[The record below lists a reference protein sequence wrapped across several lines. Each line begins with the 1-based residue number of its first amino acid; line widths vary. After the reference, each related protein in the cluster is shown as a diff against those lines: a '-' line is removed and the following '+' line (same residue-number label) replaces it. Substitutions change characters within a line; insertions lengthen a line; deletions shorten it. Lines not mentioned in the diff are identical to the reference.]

1 MMRSRVFSICCLL
14 WGVMTVSAQSERF
27 CIAKDGKTATIVV
40 DENDWKG
47 VLRAANDLSDD
58 VSKVT
63 GFASPIANSQKPIA
77 NSIIVGTIGKSRII
91 DQLIK
96 QKILNV
102 KEIKGRWE
110 AYKICVVDDRSAD
123 GRLQGKNLVIAGSDK
138 RGTIYGI
145 YEISRRMG
153 VSPWYW
159 MADAPV
165 IHKDEVWYYGYGY
178 DYEWPAVKYR
188 GIFINDEW
196 PSFGTWCNKHFGGV
210 NSKAYEKIFEL
221 LLRLKANYFW
231 PAMWATNF
239 NEDDPESPRLA
250 DEMGIVMGTS
260 HHEPMMRSHREYLKR
275 KDEVGP
281 WDYATNKER
290 VDAFFRE
297 GMERNKAYDNLV
309 TIGMRGDGD
318 VAMGKGDD
326 QENIKTLK
334 NVIDGQRKIIKD
346 IYGRADAVP
355 QLWAIFT
362 EVQRYYDAGFTVPDD
377 VTLLFCDNNWGYIRR
392 KGTEAERKRKGGL
405 GLYYHIDMNGGPW
418 NDRWVNTTTV
428 PKLRE
433 QLNQA
438 YQSGINRIWII
449 NVGDLK
455 PKEMPIS
462 FIMDYAWGP
471 SGFGPYHPDPKGG
484 GRTIYNDEFEW
495 LRQWTASVLGG
506 NYAQVAFEGTEAK
519 IPEGIVDREITD
531 ECAEIIAQYSKLNLM
546 RKPEVQVPG
555 LFNYEE
561 MLRLNNQWQSI
572 VRRCERLKE
581 QIPAEAQDAFY
592 QLVYY
597 PAVASAGVAMMYNAA
612 TMGDAETV
620 YELMDQDRQLTDY
633 YNKVMAG
640 GKWDGMMLDNHIGYT
655 KWSIPDKNTN
665 PMDLGYKIDHDLSA
679 SKDTHEYTIAAD
691 DYQQMGEGWTE
702 LPGLGRGD
710 CCVGAV
716 DVMKSYPN
724 GDGPVLEYNI
734 NLSPTN
740 GKGTVAIGILPTQ
753 DVYPARGLRLG
764 VQIDDWPMA
773 TVDARQGLHDEF
785 GEYTPK
791 NLAQSKVLKPLP
803 PHNNLLLSGW
813 RNGRKMLRRDEVFDN
828 IRWLEV
834 NFGNITPGKHK
845 LKLILID
852 PEIVVE
858 SIVVNPDNNRYSY
871 FGAPA
876 RK

>member
-1 MMRSRVFSICCLL
+1 MRSCLCGIFML
-14 WGVMTVSAQSERF
+14 LAVLTVSAKEKF
-27 CIAKDGKTATIVV
+27 CIAKDGKTATIIV
-40 DENDWKG
+40 DKNDWKG
-47 VLRAANDLSDD
+47 VIRAANDLGDD
-58 VSKVT
+58 VRKVT
-63 GFASPIANSQKPIA
+63 GVAAPVEYIAVPQQHAIIA
-77 NSIIVGTIGKSRII
+77 GTIGKSRLIN
-91 DQLIK
+91 QLIK
-96 QKILNV
+96 QKKIDI
-102 KEIKGRWE
+102 KRIKGHWE
-110 AYKICVVDDRSAD
+110 GYYIDVID
-123 GRLQGKNLVIAGSDK
+123 GNLVIAGNDK

-145 YEISRRMG
+145 YEISKRIG

-165 IHKDEVWYYGYGY
+165 VHQDELYYDEGLL
-178 DYEWPAVKYR
+178 YEWPAVKYR

-196 PSFGTWCNKHFGGV
+196 PSFGTWCTKHFGGI
-210 NSKAYEKIFEL
+210 NSKAYEKVFEL

-231 PAMWATNF
+231 PAMWGTNF

-260 HHEPMMRSHREYLKR
+260 HHEPMMRSHREYLQR
-275 KDEVGP
+275 KEQVGP

-290 VDAFFRE
+290 VDQFFRE
-297 GMERNKAYDNLV
+297 GMERNKNYDNLV

-326 QENIKTLK
+326 AENMKTLHK
-334 NVIDGQRKIIKD
+334 VIDGQRKIIKD

-392 KGTEAERKRKGGL
+392 KGTEKERKRKGGL

-438 YQSGINRIWII
+438 YQSGIDRIWII

-462 FIMDYAWGP
+462 FIMDYAWN
-471 SGFGPYHPDPKGG
+471 PK
-484 GRTIYNDEFEW
+484 RVAPRQEEEW
-495 LRQWTASVLGG
+495 LRVWTHSVFGG
-506 NYAQVAFEGTEAK
+506 LPYK
-519 IPEGIVDREITD
+519 ITN
-531 ECAEIIAQYSKLNLM
+531 ECADIIAQYSRFNLV

-561 MLRLNNQWQSI
+561 MLDLNNQWQRI
-572 VRRCERLKE
+572 VLRCEALKE

-597 PAVASAGVAMMYNAA
+597 PAVASAGVAMIYNAA
-612 TMGDAETV
+612 TMGDYMTIE
-620 YELMDQDRQLTDY
+620 ELMKKDQRLTDY

-665 PMDLGYKIDHDLSA
+665 PMDLGFKVEHDLSA
-679 SKDTHEYTIAAD
+679 SKDTKEYALGANECTN
-691 DYQQMGEGWTE
+691 DYEDEGWVF
-702 LPGLGRGD
+702 LLNLGRYEG
-710 CCVGAV
+710 CMGAA

-734 NLSPTN
+734 DLSPTD

-773 TVDARQGLHDEF
+773 TVDARQGFHDEF

-791 NLAQSKVLKPLP
+791 NLAQSKKLKPLP

-813 RNGRKMLRRDEVFDN
+813 KDGRKMLRRDEVFDN

-834 NFGNITPGKHK
+834 NFANTTPGKHQ
-845 LKLILID
+845 LKLIMID
-852 PEIVVE
+852 PEIVIE
-858 SIVVNPDNNRYSY
+858 TIVVNPDNNRYSY
-871 FGAPA
+871 FGAPE
-876 RK
+876 RQ

>member
-1 MMRSRVFSICCLL
+1 MNMKNFLTIGITLFI
-14 WGVMTVSAQSERF
+14 MTMNTLAQTKQF
-27 CIAKDGKTATIVV
+27 CIAKDGKTATIVI
-40 DENDWKG
+40 DEQDWKG
-47 VLRAANDLSDD
+47 VIRAANDLSDD
-58 VSKVT
+58 IRKVT
-63 GFASPIANSQKPIA
+63 GTASSVVTGKTADQ
-77 NSIIVGTIGKSRII
+77 SIIIGTIGKSLII
-91 DQLIK
+91 DRLIR
-96 QKILNV
+96 QKKLNI
-102 KEIKGRWE
+102 KPIKGKWE
-110 AYKICVVDDRSAD
+110 GYIINLVD
-123 GRLQGKNLVIAGSDK
+123 GNLVIAGNDK

-145 YEISRRMG
+145 YEISKHIG

-165 IHKDEVWYYGYGY
+165 AHKDELYFD
-178 DYEWPAVKYR
+178 DYQAEWPAVKYR

-196 PSFGTWCNKHFGGV
+196 PSFGTWCQKHFGGV
-210 NSKAYEKIFEL
+210 NAKAYEKIFEL

-231 PAMWATNF
+231 PAMWATAF

-275 KDEVGP
+275 KNEVGP

-290 VDAFFRE
+290 IDQFFRE

-326 QENIKTLK
+326 QENMQTLQ
-334 NVIDGQRKIIKD
+334 NVIKGQRKIIKD
-346 IYGRADAVP
+346 IYGREDAVP

-438 YQSGINRIWII
+438 YQSGIDRIWII

-462 FIMDYAWGP
+462 FIMDYAWKPESVKPGDEQAWLETFVA
-471 SGFGPYHPDPKGG
+471 SMFGD
-484 GRTIYNDEFEW
+484 
-495 LRQWTASVLGG
+495 SV
-506 NYAQVAFEGTEAK
+506 AKEAA
-519 IPEGIVDREITD
+519 D
-531 ECAEIIAQYSKLNLM
+531 IIAQYSKLNLL

-561 MLRLNNQWQSI
+561 MLDLNNQWQRI
-572 VRRCERLKE
+572 VLRCEALKE
-581 QIPAEAQDAFY
+581 QIPAEAQNAFY

-612 TMGDAETV
+612 TMGDRETV
-620 YELMDQDRQLTDY
+620 EELMKKDQRLTDFF
-633 YNKVMAG
+633 NKKLAN

-665 PMDLGYKIDHDLSA
+665 PLDLGFKVEHDLSA
-679 SKDTHEYTIAAD
+679 SKDTKEYTLGANECTN
-691 DYQQMGEGWTE
+691 DYEDKGWTF
-702 LPGLGRGD
+702 LLNLGRYEG
-710 CCVGAV
+710 CMGAT

-724 GDGPVLEYNI
+724 GDGPVLEYDI
-734 NLSPTN
+734 DLSPMD

-764 VQIDDWPMA
+764 VQIDDQPMQ
-773 TVDARQGLHDEF
+773 TIDARQGLHDEF

-813 RNGRKMLRRDEVFDN
+813 KDGRKMLRRDEVFDN

-834 NFGNITPGKHK
+834 NFANVTAGKHR
-845 LKLILID
+845 LKLIMID

-871 FGAPA
+871 LGS
-876 RK
+876 KKKTYQ